1 MADQKRKTE
10 TIRSIEALQLA
21 ASLIAALDNAAEA
34 ESVAEAIRSLQS
46 LSEQWY

>member
-1 MADQKRKTE
+1 MADQKRKAE
-10 TIRSIEALQLA
+10 TIRSIESLQLA
-21 ASLIAALDNAAEA
+21 EGLIAALDNAA